1 MIEQRICGFFRK
13 GTHMALQ
20 KVEQQNIS
28 EIVFRQLEQSILSGD
43 WKPGEKIPSENV
55 LSTQLGVSRVTVR
68 NAIQRLSGIG
78 LVEARQGGGTY
89 VKISSDEEA
98 LQLLKPILTQMK
110 PDVRYFLEYR
120 LAMEPEM
127 AAMAAQR
134 ATQTQMTQ
142 MQEYVGLYE
151 AAVRENREEEILP
164 YDSKLHYAIA
174 EASAN
179 PLIIKTYELLKE
191 IYSRNLSQIVQDLGP
206 VAGIRYHKKI
216 VGSICSHDAEA
227 ARDYMRRHIQETID
241 LYQSAN
247 P

>member
-1 MIEQRICGFFRK
+1 M
-13 GTHMALQ
+13 
-20 KVEQQNIS
+20 
-28 EIVFRQLEQSILSGD
+28 
-43 WKPGEKIPSENV
+43 
-55 LSTQLGVSRVTVR
+55 
-68 NAIQRLSGIG
+68 
-78 LVEARQGGGTY
+78 
-89 VKISSDEEA
+89 
-98 LQLLKPILTQMK
+98 QLLKPILTQMK

-134 ATQTQMTQ
+134 ATQAQMEQ

-216 VGSICSHDAEA
+216 VEAICSRDSEA
-227 ARDYMRRHIQETID
+227 ARDYMRYHLQETID
-241 LYQSAN
+241 LYKNVN